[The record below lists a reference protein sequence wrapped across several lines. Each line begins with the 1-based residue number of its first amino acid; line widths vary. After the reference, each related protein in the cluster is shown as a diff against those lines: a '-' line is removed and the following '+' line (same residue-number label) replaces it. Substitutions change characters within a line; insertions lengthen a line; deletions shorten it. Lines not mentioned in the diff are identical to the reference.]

1 LDLNNPRD
9 LVDSY
14 LIIIEKMKNDSS
26 NNNESSLDS
35 NEEIFHGF
43 DPELQLQQIILDLF
57 SAGVETLKTSLLWSI
72 IYMLHYPKVM
82 KKVQAELDANIG
94 PNRLPNVKDV
104 NQLVYTKAT
113 IYEIMRR
120 SSIVPMGTTHST
132 ERNIEF
138 EGYTIPKNAHVI
150 PLLHAVH
157 MDPEVW
163 DQPEELRPERFLNE
177 DHTAVRKPE
186 SFMPFGVGQRMCL
199 GDQLAEKEFFLFFS
213 SLLYCYDLKN
223 PEGCELPS
231 LKGECAA
238 TLTPSQFDVICTP
251 RNIELLKDSSIL
263 NLNNHF
269 SELPFPDGIPSMQSS
284 AQNRTYG

>member
-1 LDLNNPRD
+1 MDGDLWKSQRRYLLKQKLGMRHWGAGMSQAESRIEHEAARLLDTLHREFDVKTPVNPAPLINCAVSNVICSMVMSTRFEHDNAEFQQFMHNFDEGFQLFCDTGLMMWLPFFKIMPGISNAVEKLKTNRNEMLKFVQKIISEHKQRLDLNNPRD

-132 ERNIEF
+132 ER
-138 EGYTIPKNAHVI
+138 
-150 PLLHAVH
+150 
-157 MDPEVW
+157 
-163 DQPEELRPERFLNE
+163 
-177 DHTAVRKPE
+177 
-186 SFMPFGVGQRMCL
+186 
-199 GDQLAEKEFFLFFS
+199 
-213 SLLYCYDLKN
+213 
-223 PEGCELPS
+223 
-231 LKGECAA
+231 
-238 TLTPSQFDVICTP
+238 
-251 RNIELLKDSSIL
+251 
-263 NLNNHF
+263 
-269 SELPFPDGIPSMQSS
+269 
-284 AQNRTYG
+284 

>member
-1 LDLNNPRD
+1 
-9 LVDSY
+9 
-14 LIIIEKMKNDSS
+14 MKNDSS

-132 ERNIEF
+132 ERW
-138 EGYTIPKNAHVI
+138 G
-150 PLLHAVH
+150 
-157 MDPEVW
+157 
-163 DQPEELRPERFLNE
+163 
-177 DHTAVRKPE
+177 
-186 SFMPFGVGQRMCL
+186 
-199 GDQLAEKEFFLFFS
+199 LA
-213 SLLYCYDLKN
+213 
-223 PEGCELPS
+223 
-231 LKGECAA
+231 
-238 TLTPSQFDVICTP
+238 T
-251 RNIELLKDSSIL
+251 SI
-263 NLNNHF
+263 F
-269 SELPFPDGIPSMQSS
+269 
-284 AQNRTYG
+284 R